1 MPSALS
7 SVQFASRGQWK
18 GLLHKGKPEE
28 RLPDILAFTWVDTN
42 RQFFISTVSSLTAG
56 NPIKRRRLR
65 QVDKTPDADPENV
78 YLQIDQPRAAE
89 MYYTSAAKI
98 DQHNRSR
105 QADLG
110 IERKLGTHDWS
121 KRVNLSIFSMIVIDA
136 LFVYRECTLSE
147 ESPNIFFHKLA
158 EEMIDWNCT
167 TRAQKAAVAAQNATV
182 APGGSGDGAHI
193 TPTKKRRPSVVD
205 STPGSSGKKRAIQ
218 LALGRCV
225 CCSMKTTWT
234 CSTCCDDGKNT
245 PVCHTKQR
253 VGCWST
259 HRGLEHE

>member
-1 MPSALS
+1 M
-7 SVQFASRGQWK
+7 
-18 GLLHKGKPEE
+18 
-28 RLPDILAFTWVDTN
+28 
-42 RQFFISTVSSLTAG
+42 
-56 NPIKRRRLR
+56 
-65 QVDKTPDADPENV
+65 
-78 YLQIDQPRAAE
+78 
-89 MYYTSAAKI
+89 
-98 DQHNRSR
+98 
-105 QADLG
+105 
-110 IERKLGTHDWS
+110 ERKLGMPDES
-121 KRVNLSIFSMIVIDA
+121 KRVNLSCFYRIVMDA

-205 STPGSSGKKRAIQ
+205 STPGPSGKKRAIQ
-218 LALGRCV
+218 LAQGRCV